1 MQSSDDREQVL
12 SEAREWIAHAEADGE
27 VLNARRLLRLVQA
40 LESES
45 ARAERWQ
52 AEAERLQGKLRTPMQ
67 MSPMMGPPAMGGSGP
82 LQPATASMHSAGVF
96 GSAASAGVPGGIAPS
111 AFASPGL
118 GSGSAASNSPMTISG
133 APCGIGPVAA
143 SPVPIPSGSILTGP
157 RPVSPGPL
165 VEPPQPPQPPHRA
178 DGAAGDRQE

>member
-1 MQSSDDREQVL
+1 MQSSDHREQVL

-40 LESES
+40 LEFES

-52 AEAERLQGKLRTPMQ
+52 AEAERLQDKLRTPMQ
-67 MSPMMGPPAMGGSGP
+67 MSPMMGPPAIGGSGP
-82 LQPATASMHSAGVF
+82 LQPVTASMHSAGAF

-133 APCGIGPVAA
+133 APCCGKPSAHPVGLDLDW
-143 SPVPIPSGSILTGP
+143 S
-157 RPVSPGPL
+157 
-165 VEPPQPPQPPHRA
+165 
-178 DGAAGDRQE
+178 AAGSSWPARRATSAAGSR